1 MIQVEAYI
9 KFLVNV
15 AKQCTLWERALK
27 IRFRLDL
34 WLSCLLTSD
43 FYRWLWIRS
52 YSFVKKGRENFLYKT
67 ETNSFHFF
75 HFDKVESLSLSLYF
89 VQQHSVWF
97 WQFGPHEQSFV
108 IDQKSMISDFCF
120 GKTTRSL
127 TKNWQIE
134 QCVSCTQYITQA
146 QSRFQFPLKIREFIR
161 EQQFKLVGPQ
171 AVSKEKKKK
180 SLKKTKHP

>member
-75 HFDKVESLSLSLYF
+75 HFDKVESLSLSLLCTATQCLILAILGPMTRYYTDWKQNKIIQR
-89 VQQHSVWF
+89 VLMNSVLAYSVIKWF
-97 WQFGPHEQSFV
+97 
-108 IDQKSMISDFCF
+108 
-120 GKTTRSL
+120 L
-127 TKNWQIE
+127 TKNCQIE

-180 SLKKTKHP
+180 S

>member
-15 AKQCTLWERALK
+15 AKQCILWERALK

-75 HFDKVESLSLSLYF
+75 HFDKVESLSLYF
-89 VQQHSVWF
+89 VVQQHSVWF
-97 WQFGPHEQSFV
+97 WQFWVPWRDTDCETMDWYQNIIQRV
-108 IDQKSMISDFCF
+108 LISTIF
-120 GKTTRSL
+120 GIWK
-127 TKNWQIE
+127 
-134 QCVSCTQYITQA
+134 
-146 QSRFQFPLKIREFIR
+146 
-161 EQQFKLVGPQ
+161 KLC
-171 AVSKEKKKK
+171 
-180 SLKKTKHP
+180 

>member
-75 HFDKVESLSLSLYF
+75 HFDKVESLYF
-89 VQQHSVWF
+89 VHSFRF
-97 WQFGPHEQSFV
+97 WQFWSHDTSYLVWLRKIIDKCNYRSQFYKRHIFFV
-108 IDQKSMISDFCF
+108 R
-120 GKTTRSL
+120 RSCQV
-127 TKNWQIE
+127 N
-134 QCVSCTQYITQA
+134 
-146 QSRFQFPLKIREFIR
+146 SRELENY
-161 EQQFKLVGPQ
+161 L
-171 AVSKEKKKK
+171 
-180 SLKKTKHP
+180 

>member
-1 MIQVEAYI
+1 MRHHSSEKDFQACFNLATLETMLFKHRLCISWFYVPGLNGLKKFSPPLLWVASHLTIQIYI

-75 HFDKVESLSLSLYF
+75 HFDKVESSQVVFNFLWKLGSSL
-89 VQQHSVWF
+89 VCTM
-97 WQFGPHEQSFV
+97 GPYTNNV
-108 IDQKSMISDFCF
+108 
-120 GKTTRSL
+120 
-127 TKNWQIE
+127 
-134 QCVSCTQYITQA
+134 
-146 QSRFQFPLKIREFIR
+146 SRFLTPLPSPIREHF
-161 EQQFKLVGPQ
+161 
-171 AVSKEKKKK
+171 
-180 SLKKTKHP
+180 

>member
-1 MIQVEAYI
+1 MASHLMIQVEAYI

-75 HFDKVESLSLSLYF
+75 HFDKVESLSLFTLYNNTVF
-89 VQQHSVWF
+89 D
-97 WQFGPHEQSFV
+97 FGNFGSHDEILIVRLWIGNKTLYRESS
-108 IDQKSMISDFCF
+108 ILISTIF
-120 GKTTRSL
+120 GIWK
-127 TKNWQIE
+127 
-134 QCVSCTQYITQA
+134 
-146 QSRFQFPLKIREFIR
+146 
-161 EQQFKLVGPQ
+161 KLC
-171 AVSKEKKKK
+171 
-180 SLKKTKHP
+180 

>member
-75 HFDKVESLSLSLYF
+75 HFDKVESLSLSLLCTTTQCLILAILGPMTRYYTDWKQNKIIQR
-89 VQQHSVWF
+89 VLMNSVLAKL
-97 WQFGPHEQSFV
+97 GNHLIIPH
-108 IDQKSMISDFCF
+108 QKSANRTMCKLYTVYYPGSKSFSIS
-120 GKTTRSL
+120 SE
-127 TKNWQIE
+127 N
-134 QCVSCTQYITQA
+134 
-146 QSRFQFPLKIREFIR
+146 
-161 EQQFKLVGPQ
+161 
-171 AVSKEKKKK
+171 
-180 SLKKTKHP
+180 

>member
-75 HFDKVESLSLSLYF
+75 HFDKVESLSTLYYIVF
-89 VQQHSVWF
+89 D
-97 WQFGPHEQSFV
+97 FGN
-108 IDQKSMISDFCF
+108 F
-120 GKTTRSL
+120 GL
-127 TKNWQIE
+127 TFTIMETPPILNFKGFQGPDHGQMTKVNCRLKVNWNDVAQI
-134 QCVSCTQYITQA
+134 TI
-146 QSRFQFPLKIREFIR
+146 PPNL
-161 EQQFKLVGPQ
+161 L
-171 AVSKEKKKK
+171 
-180 SLKKTKHP
+180 L

>member
-75 HFDKVESLSLSLYF
+75 HFDKVESLSLSLLCTATQCLILAILGPMTRYWLWDYGLVTKHYTESPQSSLARF
-89 VQQHSVWF
+89 SG
-97 WQFGPHEQSFV
+97 FG
-108 IDQKSMISDFCF
+108 KSCVNEFCF
-120 GKTTRSL
+120 GKTR
-127 TKNWQIE
+127 
-134 QCVSCTQYITQA
+134 
-146 QSRFQFPLKIREFIR
+146 
-161 EQQFKLVGPQ
+161 
-171 AVSKEKKKK
+171 
-180 SLKKTKHP
+180 